1 MAKLYSV
8 SVNDLKI
15 SLLAV
20 NFLLVS
26 ENVEHFLPKPAFLLQ
41 RVSRLG
47 QGLGSA
53 ATHLRIFWLEVFE
66 EWGLLFKILNLQQNI
81 HQSGSSEIMNQKLL
95 SHKPFKQ
102 LLEKK
107 IFYFWTVTK
116 SREREYVMCDVC
128 LLTPLL
134 CDHTCGSVTPAPS
147 PGSCSA
153 GLKLPLSPPP
163 RPVWAPGRWQH
174 KLLPEKGETEN
185 QQHYLSQIHR
195 PRTSVGKKRIKLT
208 STVIN
213 YVIFIK
219 YLHIIAI

>member
-107 IFYFWTVTK
+107 SFIFGQWQRAE
-116 SREREYVMCDVC
+116 SESMWCVMFVYSVHFSGM
-128 LLTPLL
+128 

-195 PRTSVGKKRIKLT
+195 PRTSVG
-208 STVIN
+208 
-213 YVIFIK
+213 
-219 YLHIIAI
+219 

>member
-128 LLTPLL
+128 LLSPLL
-134 CDHTCGSVTPAPS
+134 WDVWSHMWFSDPGPQSRLLLCRAEAASVSPTPACLS
-147 PGSCSA
+147 SR
-153 GLKLPLSPPP
+153 PLTTQVVARKRGNRESTTLSITDS
-163 RPVWAPGRWQH
+163 QTSH
-174 KLLPEKGETEN
+174 KCREKED
-185 QQHYLSQIHR
+185 
-195 PRTSVGKKRIKLT
+195 
-208 STVIN
+208 
-213 YVIFIK
+213 
-219 YLHIIAI
+219 